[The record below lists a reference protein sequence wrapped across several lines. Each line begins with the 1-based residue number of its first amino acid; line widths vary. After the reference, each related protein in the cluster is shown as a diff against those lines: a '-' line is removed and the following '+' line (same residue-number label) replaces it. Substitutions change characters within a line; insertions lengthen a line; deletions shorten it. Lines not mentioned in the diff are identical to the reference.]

1 MLIVERCFVENIH
14 QTSTFSVFMIFRS
27 KSYFFG
33 DLYTQLAL
41 DYTDFDSRVRI
52 SFRRTTFF
60 SSEKLLSFVRSQSL
74 TPTVLEKVCTILC
87 RILLDV
93 REVIEKYGF
102 SLWSFPETLEILHIF
117 RQTQMNYSKTNS
129 RHTYS
134 KDLQISKWQERR
146 IIVLSGSR
154 KLLLSIW

>member
-1 MLIVERCFVENIH
+1 MLIVERCFIENIH
-14 QTSTFSVFMIFRS
+14 QTSTFSVFMIFWS
-27 KSYFFG
+27 KSYFLWW
-33 DLYTQLAL
+33 LYTQLAL
-41 DYTDFDSRVRI
+41 DYIDFDSRVRI

-60 SSEKLLSFVRSQSL
+60 FFRKTFKFW
-74 TPTVLEKVCTILC
+74 KVSKPNSHRARKGMYDPL
-87 RILLDV
+87 ILLDV

-102 SLWSFPETLEILHIF
+102 SLWSFPETWEILHIF

-134 KDLQISKWQERR
+134 RDLQISKWQERR